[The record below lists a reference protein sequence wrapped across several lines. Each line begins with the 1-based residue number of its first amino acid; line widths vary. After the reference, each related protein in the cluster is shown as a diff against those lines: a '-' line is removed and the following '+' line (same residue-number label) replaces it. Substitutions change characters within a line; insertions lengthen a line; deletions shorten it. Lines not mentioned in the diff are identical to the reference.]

1 MGATKRMAE
10 TYCQALDSA
19 GVGTRFV
26 TVRFGNVLGSTG
38 SVVPLFQKQLATGG
52 PITVT
57 HPDMT
62 RYFMTI
68 REAVELVL
76 QASALG
82 FGGARYQGRIFVL
95 DMGEPVKIEQLA
107 RQMIRLAGL
116 RPDHDI
122 KIAYTGLR
130 PGEKL
135 FEEIFHGAEAP
146 VPTEM
151 GGILV
156 AAIRAGNLQSVRAT
170 LDDIEAACRRLDLT
184 QTMTGLRHLVPEYTG
199 ETGNSPA
206 QT

>member
-1 MGATKRMAE
+1 
-10 TYCQALDSA
+10 
-19 GVGTRFV
+19 
-26 TVRFGNVLGSTG
+26 
-38 SVVPLFQKQLATGG
+38 VPLFQKQLALGG

-57 HPDMT
+57 HPEMT

-76 QASALG
+76 QATTLG
-82 FGGARYQGRIFVL
+82 VAQGDEYRGRLFVL
-95 DMGEPVKIEQLA
+95 DMGEPVKIVHLA

-122 KIAYTGLR
+122 AIAFTGLR

-151 GGILV
+151 TAILV
-156 AAIRAGNLQSVRAT
+156 ASVRAGNPIQLGQQLDTLEDACRKMDLKAAMQVLQS
-170 LDDIEAACRRLDLT
+170 
-184 QTMTGLRHLVPEYTG
+184 LVPEYMG
-199 ETGNSPA
+199 G
-206 QT
+206 Q